1 MGLMHMCRCKGSHDL
16 LTYLQI
22 KPADLHIPTSLDTSP
37 PFVSYGY
44 RSLEDAYGSFT
55 QCPGA
60 SSFTR
65 CPYFDEFG
73 ECKVGFKCRFLGA
86 HFRSTQNVEGD
97 LDVGLLKEAERVQFT
112 KKLFAEL
119 NGVDSGLMKS
129 LRKREV
135 RRN

>member
-1 MGLMHMCRCKGSHDL
+1 LA
-16 LTYLQI
+16 YLQI
-22 KPADLHIPTSLDTSP
+22 KPADLHIPTSLDTIP

-44 RSLEDAYGSFT
+44 RSLEDACGSFP

-65 CPYFDEFG
+65 CPYFAEFG

-86 HFRSTQNVEGD
+86 HFKSTQNAEGG
-97 LDVGLLKEAERVQFT
+97 LDVNLPKEPEKVQFA
-112 KKLFAEL
+112 KKSFTEL
-119 NGVDSGLMKS
+119 NGVDSGLMKR

-135 RRN
+135 SSNY

>member
-1 MGLMHMCRCKGSHDL
+1 MHICRCKGSHDL
-16 LTYLQI
+16 LAYLQI
-22 KPADLHIPTSLDTSP
+22 KPADLHIPTSLDTSQ

-44 RSLEDAYGSFT
+44 RSLEDAYGSFA
-55 QCPGA
+55 QCLGA
-60 SSFTR
+60 SSLTR

-86 HFRSTQNVEGD
+86 HLQSTENPEGG
-97 LDVGLLKEAERVQFT
+97 LDVGLMKEAETIQFA
-112 KKLFAEL
+112 KKSFAEL

-135 RRN
+135 SSN

>member
-1 MGLMHMCRCKGSHDL
+1 MRICRCKGSHDL
-16 LTYLQI
+16 LAYLQI
-22 KPADLHIPTSLDTSP
+22 KPVDLHIPTSLDTTP

-44 RSLEDAYGSFT
+44 KSLEGAYGSFT

-86 HFRSTQNVEGD
+86 HFQSIQNAEGD
-97 LDVGLLKEAERVQFT
+97 MDIGLFKEVEKVQFA
-112 KKLFAEL
+112 KKSFAEL
-119 NGVDSGLMKS
+119 NGVDSGLMKT

-135 RRN
+135 SSNYG